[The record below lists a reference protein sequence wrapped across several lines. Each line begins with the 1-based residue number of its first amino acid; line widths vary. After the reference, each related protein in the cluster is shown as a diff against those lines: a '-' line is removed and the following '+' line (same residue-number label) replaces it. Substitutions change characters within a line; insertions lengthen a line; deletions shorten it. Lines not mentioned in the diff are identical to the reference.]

1 MLTNSNDSFL
11 TFTVSQAVY
20 ETFFMLRNLI
30 TKIVK
35 KSYYISCQSILNI
48 HWKD

>member
-20 ETFFMLRNLI
+20 ETFFMLRNLP
-30 TKIVK
+30 K
-35 KSYYISCQSILNI
+35 L
-48 HWKD
+48 

>member
-1 MLTNSNDSFL
+1 MLTKTNSNDSFL

-20 ETFFMLRNLI
+20 ETFFILYNLI

-35 KSYYISCQSILNI
+35 KSYYITY
-48 HWKD
+48 